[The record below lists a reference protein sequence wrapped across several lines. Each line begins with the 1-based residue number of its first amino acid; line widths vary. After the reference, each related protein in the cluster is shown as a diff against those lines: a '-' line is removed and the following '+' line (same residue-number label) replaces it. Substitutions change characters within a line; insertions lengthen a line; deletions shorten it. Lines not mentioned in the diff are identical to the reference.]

1 MDQAVESKY
10 NKPAKGGSGI
20 IGIRCRKAA
29 VGKWNLIKH
38 EKSNYTNLLRQMSG
52 INNED
57 EYSSHHEF
65 SKQRTETDLKC
76 IKQLI
81 AL

>member
-1 MDQAVESKY
+1 MDQALESKY
-10 NKPAKGGSGI
+10 NKSAKLAPGI
-20 IGIRCRKAA
+20 IGITCRKAA
-29 VGKWNLIKH
+29 VGKWHLIKH

-76 IKQLI
+76 IKQLV

>member
-1 MDQAVESKY
+1 MDQALESKY
-10 NKPAKGGSGI
+10 NKPAKGTSGI

-52 INNED
+52 I
-57 EYSSHHEF
+57 
-65 SKQRTETDLKC
+65 KQ
-76 IKQLI
+76 
-81 AL
+81 